1 MYFSLGNLKLS
12 KNKITVF
19 VSIFLIIGLLFFIIK
34 KRWYTESFI
43 SSENKVKVNSILDN
57 KNNSYFEKIGKI
69 NMSIVDDDKLENITY
84 GGLKEILLKVD
95 EYIKKNKSK
104 EFDKMNDVLLMKDV
118 SFYNK
123 VQRIKEINKQSTQV
137 VLLVDKFY
145 QVKVINKKEILNNII
160 LDGEKNIVKEIETY
174 LRS

>member
-34 KRWYTESFI
+34 QRYTESFI
-43 SSENKVKVNSILDN
+43 SSANKAKVRSILENQN
-57 KNNSYFEKIGKI
+57 KSYFEKIGKI
-69 NMSIVDDDKLENITY
+69 NESIVDDDTLENITY
-84 GGLKEILLKVD
+84 GGLKEILLKID
-95 EYIKKNKSK
+95 EYIKNNKSN
-104 EFDKMNDVLLMKDV
+104 EFNKMNDILLMKDV

-123 VQRIKEINKQSTQV
+123 VQRIKELNKRSMQN

-145 QVKVINKKEILNNII
+145 QVDVINKQDILNNII
-160 LDGEKNIVKEIETY
+160 LDGEKNIIKEIEKY
-174 LRS
+174 LRQ

>member
-12 KNKITVF
+12 KNTTFIF
-19 VSIFLIIGLLFFIIK
+19 VSIFLIIGFLFFIIK
-34 KRWYTESFI
+34 KHWYIESFI
-43 SSENKVKVNSILDN
+43 SSENKVKVTDIL
-57 KNNSYFEKIGKI
+57 NNNNMSYFEKIGKI
-69 NMSIVDDDKLENITY
+69 NSSIVDDEKLKDITY
-84 GGLKEILLKVD
+84 GGLKEILLKID

-104 EFDKMNDVLLMKDV
+104 EFDKTKKVLLMKDV

-123 VQRIKEINKQSTQV
+123 VQQIKELNKRSAQV

-145 QVKVINKKEILNNII
+145 QVNVTNKQEILNNII
-160 LDGEKNIVKEIETY
+160 FDGEKNIIKEIETY